1 MHIWFLSNS
10 VSFDYQELFCHLVEV
25 HSDAPKATLYILR
38 RSQAMLLRYD
48 RLIPNRAKKW
58 KFLHNTRA
66 CRQSNSRHGGL
77 KMRTVPF
84 GKSFTWLLSISG
96 RLLSVKY
103 PSFFNQEPLNLLISE
118 IFYFFVISKLKNP
131 IDEKL
136 SVLCIIKHFE
146 NIQILRLHLN
156 FHNIFFHI
164 WFDLKPNHFKKQ
176 HSSSLFLLT

>member
-1 MHIWFLSNS
+1 MSARFIILVGLTVTLFSEKMLISTKCIHMYM
-10 VSFDYQELFCHLVEV
+10 VSCPTQSKNLER
-25 HSDAPKATLYILR
+25 TL
-38 RSQAMLLRYD
+38 
-48 RLIPNRAKKW
+48 
-58 KFLHNTRA
+58 
-66 CRQSNSRHGGL
+66 L

-96 RLLSVKY
+96 RLLSVKN

-118 IFYFFVISKLKNP
+118 IFHFFVISKLKNP

-164 WFDLKPNHFKKQ
+164 
-176 HSSSLFLLT
+176 

>member
-1 MHIWFLSNS
+1 MQIVLHLQSITRRTKDTFVFCQIS
-10 VSFDYQELFCHLVEV
+10 VSLDYLEPFCHLVKV

-66 CRQSNSRHGGL
+66 CRQSNSRHEGL

-96 RLLSVKY
+96 RLLSVKNS
-103 PSFFNQEPLNLLISE
+103 SFFNQEPLNLLTLE
-118 IFYFFVISKLKNP
+118 IFYFFVIS
-131 IDEKL
+131 
-136 SVLCIIKHFE
+136 
-146 NIQILRLHLN
+146 
-156 FHNIFFHI
+156 
-164 WFDLKPNHFKKQ
+164 
-176 HSSSLFLLT
+176 